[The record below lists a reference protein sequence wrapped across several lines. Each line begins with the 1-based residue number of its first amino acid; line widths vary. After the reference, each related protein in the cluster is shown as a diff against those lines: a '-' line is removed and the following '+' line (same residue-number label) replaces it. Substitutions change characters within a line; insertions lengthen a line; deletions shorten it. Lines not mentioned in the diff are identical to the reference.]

1 MCGSRACWE
10 NVGPEG
16 WPGLVPLC
24 SQGESSCPCCRLPWH
39 LVCRACECHAW
50 ASGPGTGEVDG
61 NCGPGSGSAR
71 RGCLPLGSPWAL
83 SLLSSF
89 LLPPPFLGSLRKLK
103 GLWDQQVPKGL
114 GGSARATMVMTTQA
128 SCLSS
133 QGLTMK
139 GLPAAWGWSR
149 VPTEASRKV
158 GGGQP
163 RARQGWE
170 GINKQARC

>member
-1 MCGSRACWE
+1 MWAWVRLSQA
-10 NVGPEG
+10 
-16 WPGLVPLC
+16 GL
-24 SQGESSCPCCRLPWH
+24 S
-39 LVCRACECHAW
+39 
-50 ASGPGTGEVDG
+50 
-61 NCGPGSGSAR
+61 
-71 RGCLPLGSPWAL
+71 SPWF
-83 SLLSSF
+83 SLGPVTPLSF
-89 LLPPPFLGSLRKLK
+89 LFPPPFLGSLRKLK